1 MLKLL
6 KPLSIALAV
15 IATQF
20 IASAGEL
27 NFYSSGSTGVD
38 GPFAPEVVDAVSG
51 PKLQGAVPNGSRVFV
66 SLKNSVKTFYV
77 IVPLPQNGVF
87 NFTSFN
93 LPTNHVMAF
102 DTRGTTNPGVVIL
115 ATSDVVI
122 NGQISVTSGDTLLA
136 NDPDLVRLP
145 DRTKIYRSTPGP
157 GGFRG
162 GISPGFGANKFGTGP
177 DAPDCCP
184 LSFTLPLTGGR
195 GMNDDSGTVAIDQ
208 TYITRAGGGGTLI
221 VASSKK
227 VIFGN
232 PVPLKIYASARSTW
246 FNSPGNLYLET
257 SGGDGVALGSA
268 MVIANETKGQLPL
281 DNYSINS
288 RILVCAFEQEY
299 FFSNSMSP
307 AWPVGIRGADMPV
320 DPSARFAE
328 FAGKELTAVGEPDRV
343 ILEKSGEYKLVVETS
358 NLPPGIIFGCTL
370 RRLKSSDG
378 SELSNIRS
386 TLNFPPTVTTATG
399 ICRAE
404 MMIPITPGGTYIT
417 AIATKPIET
426 VYSPIIHGEPLTE
439 MVAQL
444 DLQGGQS
451 IHFKTASGLQV
462 DAATARREALKQGK
476 ARFPAF
482 KS

>member
-6 KPLSIALAV
+6 KPLSIALAI

-27 NFYSSGSTGVD
+27 NFYSSGSTGAD
-38 GPFAPEVVDAVSG
+38 GPFAPEVVNAVSG
-51 PKLQGAVPNGSRVFV
+51 PKLQGAVPNGSRLFV
-66 SLKNSVKTFYV
+66 RLLDSVKTFYV

-115 ATSDVVI
+115 ATDDIFI
-122 NGQISVTSGDTLLA
+122 NGQISVTASDTILA
-136 NDPDLVRLP
+136 NDPDLVKLP
-145 DRTKIYRSTPGP
+145 NNTVVNINTPGP

-162 GISPGFGANKFGTGP
+162 AISPGFGANKFGLG
-177 DAPDCCP
+177 
-184 LSFTLPLTGGR
+184 LVSSQRFFTLPLTGGR
-195 GMNDDSGTVAIDQ
+195 GVNQETGSP
-208 TYITRAGGGGTLI
+208 RKGGNGTLI

-227 VIFGN
+227 VIFGS
-232 PVPLKIYASARSTW
+232 PIPLSIEDTSALYWR
-246 FNSPGNLYLET
+246 NSPGFFGLEP
-257 SGGDGVALGSA
+257 SGNTASGAASA
-268 MVIANETKGQLPL
+268 GTAVVFANETKGKLGQNNLL
-281 DNYSINS
+281 
-288 RILVCAFEQEY
+288 LVCAFEQEY
-299 FFSNSMSP
+299 FFYNSMSP
-307 AWPVGIRGADMPV
+307 AWPVGIRGADMPIN
-320 DPSARFAE
+320 PSARFAE

-343 ILEKSGEYKLVVETS
+343 NLEKSGEYKLVLETF

-370 RRLKSSDG
+370 SRLDP
-378 SELSNIRS
+378 SNGDEVGKS

-417 AIATKPIET
+417 AVATKPIET

-444 DLQGGQS
+444 DLQGGQT
-451 IHFKTASGLQV
+451 IHFKTASGRQV
-462 DAATARREALKQGK
+462 DSATAYREALKQGK
-476 ARFPAF
+476 TRFPAF

>member
-15 IATQF
+15 IVTQF

-51 PKLQGAVPNGSRVFV
+51 SKLQGAVPNGSRLFV
-66 SLKNSVKTFYV
+66 RLWDSVKTFYV

-115 ATSDVVI
+115 ATDNILI
-122 NGQISVTSGDTLLA
+122 NGQISVTASDTILA
-136 NDPDLVRLP
+136 SDPDLLKLP
-145 DRTKIYRSTPGP
+145 NYTVVDRNTPGP

-162 GISPGFGANKFGTGP
+162 AISPGFGANKFGLG
-177 DAPDCCP
+177 
-184 LSFTLPLTGGR
+184 LVSSQRFFTLPLTGGR
-195 GMNDDSGTVAIDQ
+195 GVNQEI
-208 TYITRAGGGGTLI
+208 GGSRKGGNGTLI

-232 PVPLKIYASARSTW
+232 SIPLSLVDSSGLYWR
-246 FNSPGNLYLET
+246 NSPGFFGLEL
-257 SGGDGVALGSA
+257 SGNTASGAPSA
-268 MVIANETKGQLPL
+268 GTAVVFANETRGQLNQNNLPPNQL
-281 DNYSINS
+281 
-288 RILVCAFEQEY
+288 LVCAFEQEY
-299 FFSNSMSP
+299 LFNNSMSP
-307 AWPVGIRGADMPV
+307 AWPVGIRGADMPIN
-320 DPSARFAE
+320 PSARFAE
-328 FAGKELTAVGEPDRV
+328 FAGKPLTAVGEPDRV
-343 ILEKSGEYKLVVETS
+343 ILEKSGEYKLVLETS
-358 NLPPGIIFGCTL
+358 NLPPGIVFGCTL
-370 RRLKSSDG
+370 SKLDP
-378 SELSNIRS
+378 SNGGEVGKS
-386 TLNFPPTVTTATG
+386 TLNFPPTVTTAVG
-399 ICRAE
+399 LCGAE

-417 AIATKPIET
+417 AVATKPIET

-439 MVAQL
+439 MVAKL
-444 DLQGGQS
+444 DLQGGQT
-451 IHFKTASGLQV
+451 IHFKTASGRQV
-462 DAATARREALKQGK
+462 DSATAYREALKQGK
-476 ARFPAF
+476 TRFPAF